1 MLVSVALMAE
11 NLSSWISFNMPVD
24 HAFDPGGLLLPSNL
38 FDPRSAGGALK
49 RNPVHDSKYIM
60 DRMTYQFD
68 KIICRI
74 LTSILQ
80 HTVIEAE
87 RE

>member
-38 FDPRSAGGALK
+38 FDPRSAG
-49 RNPVHDSKYIM
+49 M
-60 DRMTYQFD
+60 DDVSHPDLAVMNVQTLR
-68 KIICRI
+68 R
-74 LTSILQ
+74 
-80 HTVIEAE
+80 
-87 RE
+87 